1 MKTSFQLVYDFM
13 QDCTRA
19 ADVKNLVVKSELNGQ
34 LSSKGPA
41 SLAIQNFFDSGGVV
55 VYPSSLRFGE

>member
-1 MKTSFQLVYDFM
+1 M

-41 SLAIQNFFDSGGVV
+41 SLAIQNFFDNGGVV